1 MVRAVA
7 AIPRSGPQTN
17 RRGLRGVRRLAAARL
32 VIGLALVVGPGCG
45 IVPRSR
51 MDECQRLTQT
61 LRSENARMK
70 DRVLALQGQ
79 NRDYAERAV
88 DDAKRLA
95 VQDEA
100 IERLEHSVQAYQDE
114 RTRLEAAYQQLASS
128 LGAGAV
134 HCRWPHGPGAG
145 RSARS
150 DDPQPPATARKSKNS
165 AGDADSVDAPLSF
178 RSGRPSKRALDSP
191 QTRFP

>member
-7 AIPRSGPQTN
+7 AIPRNDQEANGRSARGA
-17 RRGLRGVRRLAAARL
+17 RRVGTARL
-32 VIGLALVVGPGCG
+32 VFVALLVVSPGCG

-95 VQDEA
+95 IQDEA

-114 RTRLEAAYQQLASS
+114 RTRLEAAYQQLVSN
-128 LGAGAV
+128 LGAGESTAD
-134 HCRWPHGPGAG
+134 G
-145 RSARS
+145 RTSQPAARS
-150 DDPQPPATARKSKNS
+150 VRTGESQPPATARRPGTPT
-165 AGDADSVDAPLSF
+165 AEGDATGP
-178 RSGRPSKRALDSP
+178 R
-191 QTRFP
+191 

>member
-7 AIPRSGPQTN
+7 AFSCTRQHPSG
-17 RRGLRGVRRLAAARL
+17 RGGRVRKRPVATQL
-32 VIGLALVVGPGCG
+32 VFGLVVAFGPGCA
-45 IVPRSR
+45 IAPRAR

-70 DRVLALQGQ
+70 DRYLALRGQ

-128 LGAGAV
+128 LGVADPSGD
-134 HCRWPHGPGAG
+134 GGQTQ
-145 RSARS
+145 ARS
-150 DDPQPPATARKSKNS
+150 NPTTPDASNPPATARRSKS
-165 AGDADSVDAPLSF
+165 ASVNDDDTP
-178 RSGRPSKRALDSP
+178 R
-191 QTRFP
+191 